1 MQVLHIHTREAEA
14 LPEEF
19 LTAMI
24 DVLDA
29 TPNATDATL
38 TASRALLGVVARS
51 VASALEVV
59 TLPQFRVLVVLSADG
74 PARIGSIA
82 ERMGAVPSTFTR
94 SVDRMVAGGWIAR
107 SENPDSRREVLIELT
122 DDGRRLV
129 EAVTER
135 RRREIRDVLKL
146 LSEDDRA
153 LVARA
158 FTIFN
163 AAASEPTVEDLLTL
177 GL

>member
-1 MQVLHIHTREAEA
+1 MT
-14 LPEEF
+14 
-19 LTAMI
+19 

-29 TPNATDATL
+29 IPNATDATL

-59 TLPQFRVLVVLSADG
+59 TLPQFRVLVLLSANG
-74 PARIGSIA
+74 PTRIGSLA
-82 ERMGAVPSTFTR
+82 ERMEAVPSTFTR
-94 SVDRMVAGGWIAR
+94 SVDRMVAGGWVAR
-107 SENPDSRREVLIELT
+107 AENPDSRREVLIELT

-146 LSEDDRA
+146 LSRDDRA
-153 LVARA
+153 VVARA
-158 FTIFN
+158 FTLFN
-163 AAASEPTVEDLLTL
+163 AAAGEPTVEDLLTL

>member
-1 MQVLHIHTREAEA
+1 MT
-14 LPEEF
+14 
-19 LTAMI
+19 
-24 DVLDA
+24 DVLESTPDA
-29 TPNATDATL
+29 ADATL

-59 TLPQFRVLVVLSADG
+59 TLPQFRVLVLLSADG
-74 PARIGSIA
+74 PTRMGAIA

-94 SVDRMVAGGWIAR
+94 SVDRMVAGGWIVR

-135 RRREIRDVLKL
+135 RRREVRDVLEL
-146 LSEDDRA
+146 LSDEDRT

-158 FTIFN
+158 FTLFN
-163 AAASEPTVEDLLTL
+163 AAAGEPTAEDLLTL

>member
-1 MQVLHIHTREAEA
+1 MD
-14 LPEEF
+14 
-19 LTAMI
+19 
-24 DVLDA
+24 DVLKAKPDA
-29 TPNATDATL
+29 ADATL

-59 TLPQFRVLVVLSADG
+59 TLPQFRVLILLSEDG
-74 PARIGSIA
+74 PTRIGSIA
-82 ERMGAVPSTFTR
+82 ERMGVVPSTFTR

-107 SENPDSRREVLIELT
+107 AENPENRREVLIELT
-122 DDGRRLV
+122 DDGHRLV

-135 RRREIRDVLKL
+135 RRREIRGVLEL
-146 LSEDDRA
+146 LSDDDRE

-158 FTIFN
+158 FSVFN
-163 AAASEPTVEDLLTL
+163 AAAGEPTVEDLLTL

>member
-1 MQVLHIHTREAEA
+1 MTEL
-14 LPEEF
+14 
-19 LTAMI
+19 M
-24 DVLDA
+24 DA
-29 TPNATDATL
+29 VPDATDATL

-59 TLPQFRVLVVLSADG
+59 TLPQFRVLVLLSAEG
-74 PARIGSIA
+74 PTRIGSLA
-82 ERMGAVPSTFTR
+82 ERMGVVPSTFTR

-107 SENPDSRREVLIELT
+107 AENPDSRREVLIDLT

-135 RRREIRDVLKL
+135 RRREIRKVLAL
-146 LSEDDRA
+146 LPEDDRA
-153 LVARA
+153 VVARA
-158 FTIFN
+158 FTLFN
-163 AAASEPTVEDLLTL
+163 AAAGEPTVEDLLTL

>member
-1 MQVLHIHTREAEA
+1 MTE
-14 LPEEF
+14 P
-19 LTAMI
+19 
-24 DVLDA
+24 LDA
-29 TPNATDATL
+29 APDAADATL

-59 TLPQFRVLVVLSADG
+59 TLPQFRVLVILSADG
-74 PARIGSIA
+74 PTRIGSLAGRI
-82 ERMGAVPSTFTR
+82 GAVPSTFTR
-94 SVDRMVAGGWIAR
+94 SVDRMVAGGWIVRA
-107 SENPDSRREVLIELT
+107 ENPDSRREVLIELT

-158 FTIFN
+158 FTLFN
-163 AAASEPTVEDLLTL
+163 TAAGEPTVEDLLTL

>member
-1 MQVLHIHTREAEA
+1 MTEL
-14 LPEEF
+14 
-19 LTAMI
+19 
-24 DVLDA
+24 LDERPDA
-29 TPNATDATL
+29 VDATL

-59 TLPQFRVLVVLSADG
+59 TLPQFRVLVLLTADG
-74 PARIGSIA
+74 PIRIGSLA
-82 ERMGAVPSTFTR
+82 EQMGAVPSTFTR

-107 SENPDSRREVLIELT
+107 AENPDSRREVLIELT

-135 RRREIRDVLKL
+135 RRREVRDVLKL
-146 LSEDDRA
+146 LSDEDRA
-153 LVARA
+153 SVARA
-158 FTIFN
+158 FTLFN
-163 AAASEPTVEDLLTL
+163 AAAGEPTVEDLLTL

>member
-1 MQVLHIHTREAEA
+1 MTEL
-14 LPEEF
+14 
-19 LTAMI
+19 
-24 DVLDA
+24 LDERPDA
-29 TPNATDATL
+29 VDATL
-38 TASRALLGVVARS
+38 TTSRALLGVVARS

-59 TLPQFRVLVVLSADG
+59 TLPQFRVLVLLTADG
-74 PARIGSIA
+74 PIRIGSLA
-82 ERMGAVPSTFTR
+82 EQRGAVPSTFTR

-107 SENPDSRREVLIELT
+107 AENPDSRREVLIELT

-146 LSEDDRA
+146 LSDEDRA
-153 LVARA
+153 SVARA
-158 FTIFN
+158 FTLFN
-163 AAASEPTVEDLLTL
+163 AAAGEPTVEDLLTL